1 VPQYKHTIA
10 INLRKIMGEAKH
22 RKAVDPN
29 YGKNNI
35 NTNDYAR
42 LKNKDQ
48 VGVTFLKFNGVV
60 YNYDNTQ
67 ELNINI
73 ASKSSRYSQFKGI
86 IDAAIEDLKNKPDG
100 KWVYIRPKE
109 GWINIPMCLIEI
121 MGILVFDENA
131 ERLLNLSTPTK
142 VYYCAVENDRIKV
155 KTV

>member
-48 VGVTFLKFNGVV
+48 VGVTFL
-60 YNYDNTQ
+60 
-67 ELNINI
+67 I
-73 ASKSSRYSQFKGI
+73 
-86 IDAAIEDLKNKPDG
+86 
-100 KWVYIRPKE
+100 
-109 GWINIPMCLIEI
+109 
-121 MGILVFDENA
+121 
-131 ERLLNLSTPTK
+131 
-142 VYYCAVENDRIKV
+142 
-155 KTV
+155 